1 MQETLHR
8 ITERG
13 VFEISDYEAI
23 KKNNPVDL
31 NRCDSILLTGT
42 RTGVEEPEEKIKRPK
57 SGVLDTET
65 SKVIEDP
72 IYVDI
77 PR

>member
-1 MQETLHR
+1 MQKTLHR

-13 VFEISDYEAI
+13 VFEIPDYEAI

-42 RTGVEEPEEKIKRPK
+42 RTGVEEPEEKIERPK
-57 SGVLDTET
+57 SGVLETET
-65 SKVIEDP
+65 SKVIENP
-72 IYVDI
+72 TYVDI